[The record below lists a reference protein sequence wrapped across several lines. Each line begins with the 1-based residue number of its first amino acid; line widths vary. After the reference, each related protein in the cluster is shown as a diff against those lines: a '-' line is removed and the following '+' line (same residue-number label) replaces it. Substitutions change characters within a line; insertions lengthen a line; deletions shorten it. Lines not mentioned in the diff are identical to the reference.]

1 MTNEEII
8 DGLKF
13 TVNACEGGIQV
24 IEKQIPKMVNYTAN
38 GYSNGELVYDEAE
51 CPNCG
56 NDDFEDGIGNWGC
69 NYCPE
74 CGQALKWEEE
84 E

>member
-1 MTNEEII
+1 MK
-8 DGLKF
+8 LM
-13 TVNACEGGIQV
+13 
-24 IEKQIPKMVNYTAN
+24 MVYYSAD
-38 GYSNGELVYDEAE
+38 GYSDGELVYDMAE

-56 NDDFEDGIGNWGC
+56 NDDFEDGIGNCGC
-69 NYCPE
+69 SYCPE